1 MGDQLILGGIRDMK
15 PDTPSRLGPPKNAL
29 ARCASRNLDLAALVE
44 SIALADQAL
53 SRSASAFVSI
63 SLTLRNWLIGLYI
76 SEYELRGADRAK
88 YGERLLPLLSQRLQA
103 REVSNA
109 GRRQLY
115 QYLAFYRTYP
125 EIVRAPSAQSALP
138 GIWLPGEPKKVRS
151 PSAQSGAAA
160 EVLVRNLSYSHF
172 ELLVGIED
180 RLKRA
185 FYEVECLRSRWSV
198 RALRRQIGSLYFE
211 RSGLSED
218 KEKLAMLAQRGAEP
232 FDPATVIRD
241 PYVFE
246 FLGLSPRHVMEESDL
261 EAALLAN
268 LKEFLLELGDGFCFE
283 AQQKCIPLGRRKG
296 FVDLVFYHRILKCHV
311 LVELKVDEFTHEN
324 IGQLNTYVTYYRKN
338 MMSEGDNPPV
348 GLLLCTDKD
357 HALVEYALAGIDNR
371 LFVSKYQLELPKK
384 NELEKFLSR
393 KRRELEA

>member
-1 MGDQLILGGIRDMK
+1 
-15 PDTPSRLGPPKNAL
+15 
-29 ARCASRNLDLAALVE
+29 VE

-103 REVSNA
+103 RKVSNA

-125 EIVRAPSAQSALP
+125 EIVRSPSAQSALP
-138 GIWLPGEPKKVRS
+138 GIWLPGESKKVRS

-160 EVLVRNLSYSHF
+160 EVLVRKLSYSHF

-180 RLKRA
+180 RLKRD
-185 FYEVECLRSRWSV
+185 FYEVECLRGSWSV

-218 KEKLAMLAQRGAEP
+218 KEKLARLAQRGAEP

-246 FLGLSPRHVMEESDL
+246 FLGLFPRHVMEESDL

-283 AQQKCIPLGRRKG
+283 AQQKCIPLGRHKG

-324 IGQLNTYVTYYRKN
+324 IGQLSTYVTYYRKN

-384 NELEKFLSR
+384 TELEKFLSQ
-393 KRRELEA
+393 KRRELEG